1 MVYNNL
7 YPPVMDAIMPA
18 FVIVENKGD
27 VPGTEPYRIYFSLS
41 RYNSLKMIQH
51 AWLSLTDSKTNK
63 SMLKS
68 KTEVSRHNIYED
80 TSIEGDNR
88 FYIKVWATGEN
99 AILKNGWE
107 INKTYKAQIR
117 FSSVGDDPKNPEPV
131 ICNNMADIVEAQN
144 NNRFSEWST
153 VALLQPILR
162 PEVVLRDFS
171 TKEVIMAS
179 LGNIVS
185 GKIKFQDGGELESYR
200 IQVYKTGDST
210 LEYDSETIF
219 SDPFATNEIYHEI
232 KYGFI
237 EGIRYTMKFTYT
249 TKSAYTETKNYKFI
263 VLSATGEPLDAK
275 LELTPNNTM
284 GRIEIH
290 VFSKNEKFLG
300 NLTIRRAS
308 SKTNFTVWEDVQ
320 HIALKE
326 DLLINT
332 TWYDYGVE
340 SGVWY
345 KYCVQK
351 RNARGDRGLAVMCK
365 EPVMVLL
372 EDIFLS
378 DANKHLRIKFNPQIS
393 SYTHTL
399 SESSTQTIG
408 AKYPFIKRNA
418 NTHYK
423 QFSISGLISHFMDEG
438 DLFTNKEE
446 LYKDNL
452 SLYQKY
458 NEDNRITD
466 YNDFILEQKFREK
479 IEEFLYDGQVKLFR
493 SAPEGTMLVRLMNVS
508 LNPEPTLGRMLYSFS
523 ATAYEI
529 ADFTVDNLKK
539 YNLQNIGSLE
549 KIVIRD
555 YEKYGQFN
563 LGSGEELLSK
573 LNEEEAGY
581 KGAFNYKRKIKYLNK
596 IKIYFERKPT
606 YFNITDMTN
615 IISINANSLPNI
627 MTNVF
632 YGYVIYI
639 NDEPFLITPTVLN
652 NNKIGGGEEEN
663 FSRVYYGYYELEGED
678 LQITK
683 LSLKTGNAYI
693 DYHAIGQEEEDI
705 AVIPKEI
712 FLSQDVGQ
720 IADCFT
726 PIDELNEFFKAR
738 HNREKGK
745 EYESIYSINELS
757 VEAEPGTVFY
767 LQDSSDIKYSRFVI
781 GETGFLQIKNI
792 DYSIRNL
799 CFLGRHLIEKTDF
812 SRETRNN
819 EFFTNFGKLYDNV
832 AEIENPEKNCVYRT
846 KNLKGIELPED
857 INTPKENN
865 SYLVELSQWVQP
877 ISSKDSAEFYSVIY
891 YEDQWR
897 LFAYN
902 GEQDIIMPT
911 YAQVDYKCEI
921 EKGEYE

>member
-18 FVIVENKGD
+18 FVIVENKGG

-41 RYNSLKMIQH
+41 RYNSREMIQH

-68 KTEVSRHNIYED
+68 KTEVSRQNIYED
-80 TSIEGDNR
+80 TSVEGDNR

-107 INKTYKAQIR
+107 INKIYKAQIR
-117 FSSVGDDPKNPEPV
+117 FSSVGDDPENPEPV
-131 ICNNMADIVEAQN
+131 IGNNMADIVEAQN

-162 PEVVLRDFS
+162 PEVVLRGFS

-219 SDPFATNEIYHEI
+219 SDSFAANEIYHEI

-275 LELTPNNTM
+275 LELTPNSTM
-284 GRIEIH
+284 GRVEIH

-365 EPVMVLL
+365 EPAMVLL

-418 NTHYK
+418 NTHYR

-438 DLFTNKEE
+438 NLFTNKEE

-573 LNEEEAGY
+573 LNEKEAGY
-581 KGAFNYKRKIKYLNK
+581 KGAFNYKREIKYLDK
-596 IKIYFERKPT
+596 IKIYFESEPA
-606 YFNITDMTN
+606 YFNITNMTN
-615 IISINANSLPNI
+615 IISINANSLPTI

-632 YGYVIYI
+632 YGYVIYV
-639 NDEPFLITPTVLN
+639 NNEPFLITPTVLN
-652 NNKIGGGEEEN
+652 NRIGGGEKEN

-678 LQITK
+678 LQITNF
-683 LSLKTGNAYI
+683 SLKRGNAYI
-693 DYHAIGQEEEDI
+693 NYHAIGQEEEDI
-705 AVIPKEI
+705 ATIPKEI
-712 FLSQDVGQ
+712 FLSQEVGQ
-720 IADCFT
+720 IADSFT

-745 EYESIYSINELS
+745 EYESIYSISELS

-767 LQDSSDIKYSRFVI
+767 LQDTSDIKYSRFIV

-812 SRETRNN
+812 NRETRNN
-819 EFFTNFGKLYDNV
+819 EFFTNFGKLYNNV
-832 AEIENPEKNCVYRT
+832 TEIKNPEKNCVYRT

-902 GEQDIIMPT
+902 GEQDVIMPT